1 MAEVQ
6 AALAARQRE
15 LHIAEELREETLQRV
30 SELEAAFSE
39 LLAQKDGLE
48 VKRSVCLLGRTCF
61 VSILTRHVL
70 RNRQITHL
78 CLIYRCA

>member
-1 MAEVQ
+1 MAKVQ
-6 AALAARQRE
+6 AALAIRQRE

-48 VKRSVCLLGRTCF
+48 VQRSDLSVRQDM
-61 VSILTRHVL
+61 L
-70 RNRQITHL
+70 RYYTNEA
-78 CLIYRCA
+78 CPA